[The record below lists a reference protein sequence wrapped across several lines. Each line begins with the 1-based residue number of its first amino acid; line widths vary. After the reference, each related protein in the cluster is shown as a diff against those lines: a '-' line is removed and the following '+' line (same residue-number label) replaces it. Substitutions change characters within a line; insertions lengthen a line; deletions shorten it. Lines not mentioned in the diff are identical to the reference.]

1 MHRKVAAVL
10 KQKRNTNKLFALFLA
25 PSIIVFLVFM
35 VWPICYNIYLSFLEW
50 NMVSPLKKFVGLDNY
65 FGLLNDKAF
74 LQSLINTGIYV
85 LFLLVSCFAFP
96 YFISYAMTHMVK
108 QGQSTYRSLLFF
120 PSLVSLAVAATVFTW
135 LFNGLSGPVAAL
147 AGKFGWKM
155 PNWFSAKGWVLLVL
169 SIITTWKTFGYNLIV
184 FLAAIVEVPVE
195 LIEAAKLEKASAWT
209 IFWRIVM
216 PLTSSTAFYVFI
228 ITFAFGLQYVFTP
241 IHMITKGGPNNAST
255 NLVYI
260 IYQYAFGFFQ
270 SGKAAAVAVITVII
284 FFSLVIV
291 YKKLE
296 KKVHYEN

>member
-1 MHRKVAAVL
+1 M

-25 PSIIVFLVFM
+25 PSVIVFLVFM
-35 VWPICYNIYLSFLEW
+35 VWPICYNVYLSFLQW
-50 NMVSPLKKFVGLDNY
+50 NMVSPVKQFVGMDNY
-65 FGLLNDKAF
+65 VGLLSDPAF
-74 LQSLINTGIYV
+74 KQSLINTGIYV
-85 LFLLVSCFAFP
+85 LFLLVTCFAFP
-96 YFISYAMTHMVK
+96 YFVSFAMTHMVK
-108 QGQSTYRSLLFF
+108 RGQAVYRSLLFF

-135 LFNGLSGPVAAL
+135 IFNGLSGPVAAL
-147 AGKFGWKM
+147 FAKFGWDM
-155 PNWFSAKGWVLLVL
+155 PNWFSTKGWVLLVL

-184 FLAAIVEVPVE
+184 FLAAVVEVPAE
-195 LIEAAKLEKASAWT
+195 LIEAVKLEKASNWK

-216 PLTSSTAFYVFI
+216 PLTSSTAFYVLI
-228 ITFAFGLQYVFTP
+228 ITIVFGLQYVFTP

-284 FFSLVIV
+284 FFLLVIG